1 MVAKVNMLIPLNR
14 AFRRNRPIKPNSANT
29 SNNSTP
35 NTDKNTDKNTV
46 RQEARAIRREMLK
59 ARFTMH
65 NLYGVATSGCR
76 SCGS

>member
-1 MVAKVNMLIPLNR
+1 MVAKVHMLIPFNR
-14 AFRRNRPIKPNSANT
+14 AFRRNRPIKPKPANT
-29 SNNSTP
+29 ST